1 MADRYPSEVEFYV
14 PQLCTYLFHFAKDS
28 PDGRESSFVLLE
40 PPKPEGPGIEES
52 KTASAATAGSE
63 SSNARRLLK
72 DFLLYNSRKSMKF
85 AHLVFWNLVAG
96 IDDSDSIQIF

>member
-14 PQLCTYLFHFAKDS
+14 PQLCTYLFHFATDS

-96 IDDSDSIQIF
+96 IDDSESIQIF